1 MSNLHQ
7 PSAFDIVPWN
17 PSFETGIEV
26 IDEQHRRLVELL
38 NDLAHQYVYGLELA
52 EVERIVDGLVDYA
65 AYHFNTEE
73 ALWEEVL
80 AGDPWF
86 EAHQHTHNGFVQ
98 KVRKLQSELV
108 QNENLPALDDLLSF
122 LIRWLAHHILYEDKR
137 FSVVW
142 LQLQRGQSLEAAKQ
156 KSLEAM
162 SGQASGLIQSVLG
175 MYQQLSTR
183 TLALEREAYARQQAE
198 QALRKQESYWKSVLG
213 ATNDSLWD
221 WDAAQLD
228 SVKQAGQAIFL
239 QKGQRIHPDDW
250 PGLRED
256 LLGHLLGETDVF
268 SHQHRVIESDGRERW
283 VQSRGKIIKQDS
295 GGRPVRMVGTQT
307 DITDRKTAEFTLK
320 RDRDMRLLI
329 SEFAAD
335 FMASS
340 PEDFDAAISRA
351 LQHGGEYIQAD
362 RTYVFV
368 LTDDGQYMNNTHE
381 WCAQGI
387 TPELD
392 NLQEIPCDSVPW
404 WWQQL
409 KAVGHVL
416 VPRVSEMPR
425 QAQAE
430 QALLKAQS
438 VQSVCVYPLRMGKKL
453 VGFLG
458 CDAVTRE
465 RPWGPET
472 LEFLGLM
479 CDLLGIA
486 LDHRQLHQKRV
497 QALGR
502 LERAEQQAHLGHW
515 SFNLHTGETAWSPE
529 MFRIFGLNPEQQA
542 PDYDTYFEMIHPD
555 DRRPVHQAFKKAK
568 HTLGELHV
576 EHRILLDEGQIRHVE
591 IRGQFERGR
600 DGCSAIAQ
608 GTLQDI
614 TAKAQHREELR
625 RQAFEDSLTGLPN
638 RRALEDILLQ
648 QIAHCSE
655 HKQRL
660 VLGLL
665 DLDNFRE
672 ANEQYGPAIGDAVL
686 VALSQRMRLLFDQ
699 SVVIARV
706 GGDEFVVLFT
716 GLDDDED
723 CFPQISRVLATI
735 SEPLT
740 IEGVELA
747 ITASVGVTEYPQ
759 IIKVSAEQLLRQAQQ
774 ALFEAKLQGKGRFL
788 KYNVAWE
795 QDTRAMT
802 GRLQEIERALHADEF
817 VLYYQ
822 PKVHMS
828 NGNVFGAE
836 ALIRWQ
842 KPSGKLVLPGDFLP
856 DLLDHPLEIEL
867 GDWVLHSA
875 LAQMRLW
882 QAQGLQLQ
890 VSVNV
895 SSQQLLEEAFVDKLS
910 AALDEYPEIAPAAL
924 QIEILESSALHDL
937 EKVSRVIQRC
947 RQLGVRFALD
957 DFGTGFSSL
966 AYLKHLP
973 ASVLKI
979 DQSFVRGM
987 LESADDLSII
997 SGVVGMAQA
1006 FGLQV
1011 IAEGVETA
1019 DHAELLLQLG
1029 CEQAQGY
1036 GIARPMPA
1044 ENLPEWIGN
1053 WKPEPSWRQQVPV
1066 KSHNLPLL
1074 YAEVEHR
1081 RWVKDLHQWLIG
1093 ARDTLPVMDYHQC
1106 RAGLWIDNEARSR
1119 FSLRPEVHQLDK
1131 LHRDLHQLGRD
1142 TVAAHTKGNTD
1153 QALAM
1158 LADVRELRDQ
1168 FLQVL
1173 RALIG

>member
-52 EVERIVDGLVDYA
+52 EVERIVGGLVDYA

-73 ALWEEVL
+73 ALWKEVL
-80 AGDPWF
+80 AGDQWF

-122 LIRWLAHHILYEDKR
+122 LISWLAHHILYEDKR

-142 LQLQRGQSLEAAKQ
+142 LEVQGGRDLDAAK
-156 KSLEAM
+156 KLSLDAM

-198 QALRKQESYWKSVLG
+198 QALRKQESYWQSVLG

-221 WDAAQLD
+221 WDAAQLE
-228 SVKQAGQAIFL
+228 SVRQSDQAVF
-239 QKGQRIHPDDW
+239 GQRIHPDDW
-250 PGLRED
+250 PGLRKQ
-256 LLGHLLGETDVF
+256 LLEHLLGETGVF
-268 SHQHRVIESDGRERW
+268 SHQHRVIENDGRERW

-295 GGRPVRMVGTQT
+295 CGRPLRMVGTQT

-340 PEDFDAAISRA
+340 PEDFDAAINRA
-351 LQHGGEYIQAD
+351 LQRGGEYLQSD
-362 RTYVFV
+362 RVYVV
-368 LTDDGQYMNNTHE
+368 LVTDDGQYMNNTHE
-381 WCAQGI
+381 WCAHGI
-387 TPELD
+387 SSELES
-392 NLQEIPCDSVPW
+392 LQEVPCDSVPW
-404 WWQQL
+404 WWQEL
-409 KAVGHVL
+409 KVAGHVL
-416 VPRVSEMPR
+416 VSRVSEMPR
-425 QAQAE
+425 QAQTE
-430 QALLKAQS
+430 QALLQAQS

-465 RPWGPET
+465 RHWGSET

-479 CDLLGIA
+479 SDLLGIA

-515 SFNLHTGETAWSPE
+515 SFNLHSGEIIWSPE

-542 PDYDTYFEMIHPD
+542 PDYDAYFEMIHPD

-568 HTLGELHV
+568 DTLGKLHV
-576 EHRILLDEGQIRHVE
+576 EHRILLDEGRNRHVE
-591 IRGQFERGR
+591 IRGQFEPGR
-600 DGCSAIAQ
+600 DGCPAIAE

-638 RRALEDILLQ
+638 RRALEDTLLQ

-655 HKQRL
+655 NKQRL

-723 CFPQISRVLATI
+723 CFPQINRVLAAI

-828 NGNVFGAE
+828 NGSVFG
-836 ALIRWQ
+836 
-842 KPSGKLVLPGDFLP
+842 
-856 DLLDHPLEIEL
+856 
-867 GDWVLHSA
+867 
-875 LAQMRLW
+875 
-882 QAQGLQLQ
+882 
-890 VSVNV
+890 
-895 SSQQLLEEAFVDKLS
+895 
-910 AALDEYPEIAPAAL
+910 
-924 QIEILESSALHDL
+924 
-937 EKVSRVIQRC
+937 
-947 RQLGVRFALD
+947 
-957 DFGTGFSSL
+957 
-966 AYLKHLP
+966 
-973 ASVLKI
+973 
-979 DQSFVRGM
+979 
-987 LESADDLSII
+987 
-997 SGVVGMAQA
+997 
-1006 FGLQV
+1006 
-1011 IAEGVETA
+1011 
-1019 DHAELLLQLG
+1019 
-1029 CEQAQGY
+1029 
-1036 GIARPMPA
+1036 
-1044 ENLPEWIGN
+1044 
-1053 WKPEPSWRQQVPV
+1053 
-1066 KSHNLPLL
+1066 
-1074 YAEVEHR
+1074 
-1081 RWVKDLHQWLIG
+1081 
-1093 ARDTLPVMDYHQC
+1093 
-1106 RAGLWIDNEARSR
+1106 
-1119 FSLRPEVHQLDK
+1119 
-1131 LHRDLHQLGRD
+1131 
-1142 TVAAHTKGNTD
+1142 
-1153 QALAM
+1153 
-1158 LADVRELRDQ
+1158 
-1168 FLQVL
+1168 
-1173 RALIG
+1173 